1 MNWGSRILSRS
12 YKIPNF
18 TVGGSYNSRLSNQ
31 LNVSFRSISSTRPWH
46 RTDSPPPVEP
56 TKGPSPAWREEPG
69 SAKDITCTVF
79 DQDGNVTAVCKRF
92 SRKDFLDIDGLHPRD
107 LRHIDNAQESIIPSI
122 LVRPHCILV
131 NMLNIRAIIS
141 YNRVLVLDSATDR
154 TKTSRLGLFVYD
166 LENKLRTSAMASKS
180 SAPREPGEG
189 ALNATESYEMKALES
204 ILMNAVA
211 SLDVELKAHL
221 SVLNEILQD
230 LEDHVDRDLLRELL
244 IRNKSLSKFCQKSL
258 LVRNVINDVLDS
270 DEDLVG
276 LYLTEKHNGLF
287 REETDHAE
295 AELLLESYYKQT
307 DEIVQQ
313 AEQVLSNI
321 KSTEE
326 IINIMLDSNRNS
338 LMLMELK
345 VCIGTLG
352 FTVSMLIA
360 SLYGMNLKN
369 YMEESPLGM
378 AGVFLIA
385 AVSGAAVTIFN
396 LKRLA
401 TAKKVTIGA
410 NNGDLIQPMAAMG
423 RNTVAETSRKKPY
436 RNKQVMKRALFHRI
450 FSKGG
455 AKDQKFDNRQK
466 KVMWRW
472 LSDGKIK

>member
-1 MNWGSRILSRS
+1 MLTRG
-12 YKIPNF
+12 YKTPNIA
-18 TVGGSYNSRLSNQ
+18 VGGSYNSRLFNRF
-31 LNVSFRSISSTRPWH
+31 NVSYRNISSTRPWC
-46 RTDSPPPVEP
+46 RADFPPVESE
-56 TKGPSPAWREEPG
+56 GPSSAWRQEEPG
-69 SAKDITCTVF
+69 STKDITCTVF

-221 SVLNEILQD
+221 SVLNEILHD

-244 IRNKSLSKFCQKSL
+244 VRNKSLSKFCQKSL

-352 FTVSMLIA
+352 FTASMLIA
-360 SLYGMNLKN
+360 SLFGMNLKN
-369 YMEESPLGM
+369 YMEDSPIGM
-378 AGVFLIA
+378 ASVFAVAAIAGAGVT
-385 AVSGAAVTIFN
+385 VFN

-410 NNGDLIQPMAAMG
+410 NNGDLMQPMINAG
-423 RNTVAETSRKKPY
+423 RKSVAEPTQKRTHPQ
-436 RNKQVMKRALFHRI
+436 RQVMKRALLHKI
-450 FSKGG
+450 FGRTG
-455 AKDQKFDNRQK
+455 AKDPNFDSRQK
-466 KVMWRW
+466 KAVWRW
-472 LSDGKIK
+472 LSDGKVK